1 MTYLL
6 QKTKKAIESHPTEE
20 RNEIILTVKHFE
32 GSTNS

>member
-20 RNEIILTVKHFE
+20 RNTIILTVKHTE
-32 GSTNS
+32 EKRRT